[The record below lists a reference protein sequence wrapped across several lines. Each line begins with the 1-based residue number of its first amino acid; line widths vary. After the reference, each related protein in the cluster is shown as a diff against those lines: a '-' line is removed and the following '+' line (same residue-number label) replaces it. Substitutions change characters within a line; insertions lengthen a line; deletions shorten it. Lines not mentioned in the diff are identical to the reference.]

1 MVVTDANDWGGWRTP
16 GAEYDRDPHKI
27 EFQARLIAQAPRLL
41 DIARRLAAMIEESPG
56 APLELQHL
64 AQQSTKIDQYLKDI
78 PAAPEP
84 IPELLAEVQA
94 AE

>member
-1 MVVTDANDWGGWRTP
+1 
-16 GAEYDRDPHKI
+16 
-27 EFQARLIAQAPRLL
+27 
-41 DIARRLAAMIEESPG
+41 MIEESPG

-84 IPELLAEVQA
+84 IPELLAEVHA